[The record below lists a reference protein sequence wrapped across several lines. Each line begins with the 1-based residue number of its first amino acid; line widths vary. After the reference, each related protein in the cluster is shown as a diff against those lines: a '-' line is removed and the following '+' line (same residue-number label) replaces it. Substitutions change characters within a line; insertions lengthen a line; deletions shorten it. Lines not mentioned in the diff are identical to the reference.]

1 MDEHPDSHLE
11 EASSSPK
18 QIVKNLLDQEYRL
31 RNSGKSYNW
40 LQAIPAVLW
49 SMRTAFS
56 ATRGASPFELMF
68 GKKPTSSFDLL
79 YNQKVHKP
87 DNQNNISEYLLART
101 RRNELAKV
109 FAQENLK
116 SHIEKKRQFY
126 VEIER
131 TFQPGDLVSLFTPIN
146 NPEVLGKLDSFWTGP
161 WKILSRLA
169 PTTYTIENL
178 VAKPDKTSKNPCCP
192 SGQTKKVF

>member
-1 MDEHPDSHLE
+1 MNAHPDSDLE

-18 QIVKNLLDQEYRL
+18 HIVQNLLAQEYKL

-68 GKKPTSSFDLL
+68 GKKPTSSLDLL
-79 YNQKVHKP
+79 FNQKVREPNNPK
-87 DNQNNISEYLLART
+87 NISEYLLART
-101 RRNELAKV
+101 RRNELAQV
-109 FAQENLK
+109 FAKENLR
-116 SHIEKKRQFY
+116 SHIEKRRQFY

-131 TFQPGDLVSLFTPIN
+131 TFQPGDLVSLFTPVY
-146 NPEVLGKLDSFWTGP
+146 NP
-161 WKILSRLA
+161 
-169 PTTYTIENL
+169 
-178 VAKPDKTSKNPCCP
+178 
-192 SGQTKKVF
+192 